1 MQSDGPTPTTAGA
14 SVPPAVECQ
23 HERFKA
29 GVHIHR
35 DPAKVWPF
43 DIQFRAEVRIKCEQ
57 CGKDFLFSQLSP
69 TVDGLRDGCSPDGL
83 IALLNIKPS
92 S

>member
-1 MQSDGPTPTTAGA
+1 MQSDGSTSTTAG
-14 SVPPAVECQ
+14 VYIPPAVECK
-23 HERFKA
+23 HEQFKA

-35 DPAKVWPF
+35 DPDKAWPF
-43 DIQFRAEVRIKCEQ
+43 DIRFRAEVRIRCEQ
-57 CGKDFLFSQLSP
+57 CGKDFKFSQLPP
-69 TVDGLRDGCSPDGL
+69 TVDGSRDGCSPDGL